1 MTREEFENNYQFK
14 VTKKC
19 LMREFPFILDVSATY
34 ESINQYVYTLLID
47 IVINPYILSN
57 MFGVPI
63 WDSVTNKLKR
73 GEDYVTPYFG
83 VLIDSSDYSE
93 QGAKITNL
101 IHTFMDSIGNTPAL
115 PSDFKLNKK
124 LRIGS
129 ITAKPSSLPP
139 DLMQ

>member
-14 VTKKC
+14 VTKKA

-34 ESINQYVYTLLID
+34 ESINQYVYTLFID

-63 WDSVTNKLKR
+63 WDNVTNKLKR

-83 VLIDSSDYSE
+83 VLIGSPDYSE
-93 QGAKITNL
+93 QGVKITNL
-101 IHTFMDSIGNTPAL
+101 IQTFMDSIGNSPAL
-115 PSDFKLNKK
+115 PSDFKLGKK

-129 ITAKPSSLPP
+129 ITSKPSSLPP
-139 DLMQ
+139 DLM